1 MDKHKIYPQ
10 GGAGLNSIE
19 RASPHKAV
27 LVLQQASVRVRMP
40 RVELEFAYLA
50 SLCIARLDDLDAI
63 GPLDDDDDD
72 DEQWRQP
79 THPPTQVSATTCAT
93 TT

>member
-1 MDKHKIYPQ
+1 MDKHKYYSQ

-50 SLCIARLDDLDAI
+50 SY
-63 GPLDDDDDD
+63 
-72 DEQWRQP
+72 
-79 THPPTQVSATTCAT
+79 V
-93 TT
+93 

>member
-1 MDKHKIYPQ
+1 MDNHKIYPQ

-19 RASPHKAV
+19 WASPHKAV

-63 GPLDDDDDD
+63 GPLDDND